1 MNIREWMTKEECAL
15 LDKLKMEILNAV
27 TVTDLL
33 FYKEEMDRIID
44 GAKKRGRL
52 LEKISVNG

>member
-1 MNIREWMTKEECAL
+1 MNVREWMTKEECAL

-33 FYKEEMDRIID
+33 FYKEEMDRIMD

>member
-1 MNIREWMTKEECAL
+1 MNVREWMTKEECAL

-27 TVTDLL
+27 TVKDLL
-33 FYKEEMDRIID
+33 FYKDEMDRIID

>member
-52 LEKISVNG
+52 VEKISVNG